1 MVSSV
6 FGMAVWFGAAGYP
19 RAPRPRHRAG
29 GRADRVDGRADR
41 VAAAIAGPRTPIRT
55 PRVAEPPSAPQRAD
69 RKADAM
75 TEPDLGPQGH
85 GATPAVPRPER
96 VEIDGLLRAVARGD
110 DAAFA
115 RLYDLLS
122 PRVFG
127 LARRVL
133 RDPAQAEEMAQE
145 VLVEV
150 WRSASRFDPER
161 GSGLSW
167 VLTIAHRRTVD
178 RVRSEQASAD
188 RMQKVAAQSVH
199 VPYDEV
205 ADQVGSRLERQQ
217 VRRCLEGLTEL
228 QRESITLAYYGGH
241 TYREVS
247 TLLDIALPT
256 VKTRMRDGLIRLRD
270 CLSVEVIR

>member
-1 MVSSV
+1 
-6 FGMAVWFGAAGYP
+6 
-19 RAPRPRHRAG
+19 
-29 GRADRVDGRADR
+29 
-41 VAAAIAGPRTPIRT
+41 
-55 PRVAEPPSAPQRAD
+55 
-69 RKADAM
+69 M
-75 TEPDLGPQGH
+75 TEPDRGPRGFEQP
-85 GATPAVPRPER
+85 PADPRPER
-96 VEIDGLLRAVARGD
+96 SEIDGLLRAVARGD
-110 DAAFA
+110 DSAFA

-150 WRSASRFDPER
+150 WRTASRFDPAR

-178 RVRSEQASAD
+178 RVRSEQAATD
-188 RMQKVAAQSVH
+188 RMQKVAAASVH

-205 ADQVGSRLERQQ
+205 ADQVGTRLERQQ
-217 VRRCLEGLTEL
+217 VRRCLDGLTTL
-228 QRESITLAYYGGH
+228 QREAITLAYYGGH
-241 TYREVS
+241 TYREVA
-247 TLLDIALPT
+247 TLLDAALPT

-270 CLSVEVIR
+270 CLSIEVTP

>member
-1 MVSSV
+1 MTGPDVSPR
-6 FGMAVWFGAAGYP
+6 GAEVGT
-19 RAPRPRHRAG
+19 AP
-29 GRADRVDGRADR
+29 
-41 VAAAIAGPRTPIRT
+41 
-55 PRVAEPPSAPQRAD
+55 
-69 RKADAM
+69 
-75 TEPDLGPQGH
+75 
-85 GATPAVPRPER
+85 PRPER
-96 VEIDGLLRAVARGD
+96 VLIDDLLRAVARGD

-115 RLYDLLS
+115 RLYDLIA

-150 WRSASRFDPER
+150 WRTAARFDPQR

-167 VLTIAHRRTVD
+167 VLTIAHRRSVD

-188 RMQKVAAQSVH
+188 RMQRVAAASAQ

-205 ADQVGSRLERQQ
+205 ADQVGARLERQQ
-217 VRRCLEGLTEL
+217 VRRCMDGLTAL
-228 QRESITLAYYGGH
+228 QREAIMLAYYGGH

-270 CLSVEVIR
+270 CLSVEVA

>member
-1 MVSSV
+1 
-6 FGMAVWFGAAGYP
+6 
-19 RAPRPRHRAG
+19 
-29 GRADRVDGRADR
+29 
-41 VAAAIAGPRTPIRT
+41 
-55 PRVAEPPSAPQRAD
+55 
-69 RKADAM
+69 M
-75 TEPDLGPQGH
+75 TDPDLGPRRPE
-85 GATPAVPRPER
+85 ATPAVVRPER
-96 VEIDGLLRAVARGD
+96 VEIDDLLRAVARGD
-110 DAAFA
+110 DSAFA
-115 RLYDLLS
+115 RLYDLLA

-150 WRSASRFDPER
+150 WRTASRFDSER

-188 RMQKVAAQSVH
+188 RMQKVAAASVH

-205 ADQVGSRLERQQ
+205 ADQVGTRLERQQ
-217 VRRCLEGLTEL
+217 VRHCLDGLTEL
-228 QRESITLAYYGGH
+228 QRQAITLAYYGGH
-241 TYREVS
+241 TYREVA
-247 TLLDIALPT
+247 TLLDAALPT

-270 CLSVEVIR
+270 CLSVEVTS

>member
-1 MVSSV
+1 
-6 FGMAVWFGAAGYP
+6 
-19 RAPRPRHRAG
+19 
-29 GRADRVDGRADR
+29 
-41 VAAAIAGPRTPIRT
+41 
-55 PRVAEPPSAPQRAD
+55 
-69 RKADAM
+69 M
-75 TEPDLGPQGH
+75 TEPDRGPRGFER
-85 GATPAVPRPER
+85 APADPRPER
-96 VEIDGLLRAVARGD
+96 SEIDALLRAVARGD

-150 WRSASRFDPER
+150 WRTASRFDTER

-178 RVRSEQASAD
+178 RVRSEQASTD
-188 RMQKVAAQSVH
+188 RMHRVAAASAE

-205 ADQVGSRLERQQ
+205 ADQVGTRLERQQ
-217 VRRCLEGLTEL
+217 VRRCLDGLTPL
-228 QRESITLAYYGGH
+228 QKEAITLAYYGGH
-241 TYREVS
+241 TYREVA
-247 TLLDIALPT
+247 TLLGAALPT
-256 VKTRMRDGLIRLRD
+256 IKTRMRDGLIRLRD
-270 CLSVEVIR
+270 CLSVEVTP

>member
-1 MVSSV
+1 
-6 FGMAVWFGAAGYP
+6 
-19 RAPRPRHRAG
+19 
-29 GRADRVDGRADR
+29 
-41 VAAAIAGPRTPIRT
+41 
-55 PRVAEPPSAPQRAD
+55 
-69 RKADAM
+69 M
-75 TEPDLGPQGH
+75 TEPDLGPRGA
-85 GATPAVPRPER
+85 GGSPATPTPER
-96 VEIDGLLRAVARGD
+96 AEIDELLRAVGRGD
-110 DAAFA
+110 DSAFA

-150 WRSASRFDPER
+150 WRTAPRFDPER

-188 RMQKVAAQSVH
+188 RLQKVAATSAQI
-199 VPYDEV
+199 PYDEV
-205 ADQVGSRLERQQ
+205 ADKVGSRLERQQ
-217 VRRCLEGLTEL
+217 VRRCLDGLTEL
-228 QRESITLAYYGGH
+228 QREAITLAYYGGH

-247 TLLDIALPT
+247 TLLAIALPT

-270 CLSVEVIR
+270 CLSVEVTR

>member
-1 MVSSV
+1 
-6 FGMAVWFGAAGYP
+6 
-19 RAPRPRHRAG
+19 
-29 GRADRVDGRADR
+29 
-41 VAAAIAGPRTPIRT
+41 
-55 PRVAEPPSAPQRAD
+55 
-69 RKADAM
+69 M
-75 TEPDLGPQGH
+75 TEPDLGPRGPE
-85 GATPAVPRPER
+85 GNPAVPRPER
-96 VEIDGLLRAVARGD
+96 AEIDELLKAVARGD
-110 DAAFA
+110 DTAFA
-115 RLYDLLS
+115 RLYDLLA

-150 WRSASRFDPER
+150 WRTAPRFDPAR

-178 RVRSEQASAD
+178 RVRSEQASTD
-188 RMQKVAAQSVH
+188 RLQKVAAASTQI
-199 VPYDEV
+199 PYDEV
-205 ADQVGSRLERQQ
+205 TDKVTSRLECQQ
-217 VRRCLEGLTEL
+217 VRRCLEGLTQL
-228 QRESITLAYYGGH
+228 QREAITLAYYGGH